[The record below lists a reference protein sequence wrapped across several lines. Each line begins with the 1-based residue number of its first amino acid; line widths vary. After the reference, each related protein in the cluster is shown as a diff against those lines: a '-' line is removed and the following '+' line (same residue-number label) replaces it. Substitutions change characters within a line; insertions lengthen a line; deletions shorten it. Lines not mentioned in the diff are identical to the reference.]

1 MKLNRFE
8 TVMMNNPIRLVT
20 QRYLETPVLRAM
32 AGRLEGMKVLEVG
45 CGRGAGTRIILD
57 SLGAAR
63 VDAFDLD
70 PAQVE
75 RARRFI
81 RDRHGDRT
89 RLYVGSADTIAARDA
104 SYDAVVDYG
113 IIHHVPEWTRALAE
127 IARVLRP
134 GGLFLFEEVLDYFTR
149 NRLVRLFF
157 DHPQNNRFTASAF
170 LEALGE
176 NGLELLPG
184 HRTIGK
190 LFLFGA
196 ARRRA

>member
-8 TVMMNNPIRLVT
+8 TVMMNNPVRLVT
-20 QRYLETPVLRAM
+20 QRYLETPLLRAM
-32 AGRLEGMKVLEVG
+32 TGRLEGMKVLEVG

-70 PAQVE
+70 PAQIE

-81 RDRHGDRT
+81 LGRHGDRT
-89 RLYVGSADTIAARDA
+89 RLYVGSADAIAAQDG

-113 IIHHVPEWTRALAE
+113 IIHLVPDWPRALGE

-134 GGLFLFEEVLDYFTR
+134 GWLFLFEEVLDFFIL
-149 NRLVRLFF
+149 NRFVRLFF
-157 DHPQNNRFTASAF
+157 DHPQHNRFTASAF

-176 NGLELLPG
+176 HGLELLPG
-184 HRTIGK
+184 HRTLGK

-196 ARRRA
+196 ARRRM